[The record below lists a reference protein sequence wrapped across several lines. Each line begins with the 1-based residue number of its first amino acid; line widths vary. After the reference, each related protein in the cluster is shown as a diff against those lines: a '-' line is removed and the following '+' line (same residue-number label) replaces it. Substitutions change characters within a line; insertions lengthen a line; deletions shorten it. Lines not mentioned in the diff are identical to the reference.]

1 MASKGHGGLGKGLGA
16 LLKNREI
23 TPAKDQVQEIAASE
37 IQANRYQPRQSFD
50 EEALE
55 DLSESIRQYGIL
67 QPLIVRR
74 LPGKGYELI
83 AGERRLRAA
92 RKAGLEKVPALVR
105 EYNDAEI
112 SEIALIENI
121 QRENLNIIEEA
132 EAYAFL
138 MKNFRLT
145 QEMLAK
151 KVGRSRPHIANS
163 LRLLELA
170 EEIQDKLVA
179 GDLLMGQARPLL
191 ALKDKAL
198 QVRAAEH
205 ILEEHLSSRQA
216 EELVRRLLD
225 DQPISTHARAGQRMS
240 RKRYRKHRRMPS
252 IRMPQA
258 ASTSTSARK
267 SASVPARR
275 RAASRSSSI
284 QKMTSSACS
293 NFSPR
298 AAPIA
303 MPIRPITS
311 LFDLD
316 VTVSRETSSRPHV
329 SYKGVFNRQWTF
341 RKSRNLP

>member
-1 MASKGHGGLGKGLGA
+1 MVSKGHGGLGKGLGA

-23 TPAKDQVQEIAASE
+23 TPAKDQVQEIAADE
-37 IQANRYQPRQSFD
+37 IRANRYQPRQNFD
-50 EEALE
+50 EAALE

-74 LPGKGYELI
+74 LPEKGYELI

-138 MKNFRLT
+138 MQNFQLT

-170 EEIQDKLVA
+170 APVQDKLVA
-179 GDLLMGQARPLL
+179 GELLMGQARPLL
-191 ALKDKAL
+191 ALKDEAL
-198 QVRAAEH
+198 QIKAAEH
-205 ILEEHLSSRQA
+205 ILAEHLSSRQA

-225 DQPISTHARAGQRMS
+225 DPAYLDAEESG
-240 RKRYRKHRRMPS
+240 PEDE
-252 IRMPQA
+252 
-258 ASTSTSARK
+258 SAEAQETQEAQQDAFYQDAVGRLNEYLGTK
-267 SASVPARR
+267 VR
-275 RAASRSSSI
+275 
-284 QKMTSSACS
+284 
-293 NFSPR
+293 
-298 AAPIA
+298 
-303 MPIRPITS
+303 IRPG
-311 LFDLD
+311 
-316 VTVSRETSSRPHV
+316 
-329 SYKGVFNRQWTF
+329 KK
-341 RKSRNLP
+341 KSRIEIEFYSEDDLERLLELFEGQKDSHPTPPEHFSV

>member
-1 MASKGHGGLGKGLGA
+1 MVSKGHGGLGKGLGA

-23 TPAKDQVQEIAASE
+23 TPAKAQVQEIAADE
-37 IQANRYQPRQSFD
+37 IRANRYQPRQNFD
-50 EEALE
+50 EAALE

-74 LPGKGYELI
+74 LPEKGYELI

-138 MKNFRLT
+138 MQNFQLT

-170 EEIQDKLVA
+170 EPVQDKLVA
-179 GDLLMGQARPLL
+179 GELLMGQARPLL
-191 ALKDKAL
+191 ALKDEAL
-198 QVRAAEH
+198 QVKAAKHILAEH
-205 ILEEHLSSRQA
+205 MSSRQA
-216 EELVRRLLD
+216 EELVRCLLDNPAYLDAEAGGPEDETAEAQETQEAQQDAFYQDAVGRLNEYLGTKVRIRPGKKKSRIEIEFYSEDDLERLLELLE
-225 DQPISTHARAGQRMS
+225 GQKDS
-240 RKRYRKHRRMPS
+240 HPT
-252 IRMPQA
+252 PPEHF
-258 ASTSTSARK
+258 
-267 SASVPARR
+267 SV
-275 RAASRSSSI
+275 
-284 QKMTSSACS
+284 
-293 NFSPR
+293 
-298 AAPIA
+298 
-303 MPIRPITS
+303 
-311 LFDLD
+311 
-316 VTVSRETSSRPHV
+316 
-329 SYKGVFNRQWTF
+329 
-341 RKSRNLP
+341 

>member
-1 MASKGHGGLGKGLGA
+1 MVSKGHGGLGKGLGA

-23 TPAKDQVQEIAASE
+23 TPAKDQVQEIAADE
-37 IQANRYQPRQSFD
+37 IRANRYQPRQNFD
-50 EEALE
+50 EAALE

-74 LPGKGYELI
+74 LPEKGYELI

-138 MKNFRLT
+138 MQNFQLT

-170 EEIQDKLVA
+170 EPVQDKLVA
-179 GDLLMGQARPLL
+179 GELLMGQARPLL
-191 ALKDKAL
+191 ALKDEAL
-198 QVRAAEH
+198 QVKAAEH
-205 ILEEHLSSRQA
+205 ILAEHMSSRQA
-216 EELVRRLLD
+216 EELVRCLLD
-225 DQPISTHARAGQRMS
+225 DPAYLDAEAGGPEDETAEAQETQEAQQDAFYQDAVGRLNEYLGTKV
-240 RKRYRKHRRMPS
+240 R
-252 IRMPQA
+252 
-258 ASTSTSARK
+258 
-267 SASVPARR
+267 
-275 RAASRSSSI
+275 
-284 QKMTSSACS
+284 
-293 NFSPR
+293 
-298 AAPIA
+298 
-303 MPIRPITS
+303 IRPG
-311 LFDLD
+311 
-316 VTVSRETSSRPHV
+316 
-329 SYKGVFNRQWTF
+329 KK
-341 RKSRNLP
+341 KSRIEIEFYSEDDLERLLELLEGQKDSHPTPPEHFSV

>member
-1 MASKGHGGLGKGLGA
+1 MVSKGHGGLGKGLGA

-23 TPAKDQVQEIAASE
+23 TPAKDQVQEIAADE
-37 IQANRYQPRQSFD
+37 IRANRYQPRQNFD
-50 EEALE
+50 EAALE

-74 LPGKGYELI
+74 LPEKGYELI

-138 MKNFRLT
+138 MQNFQLT

-170 EEIQDKLVA
+170 EPVQDKLVA
-179 GDLLMGQARPLL
+179 GELLMGQARPLL
-191 ALKDKAL
+191 ALKDEAL
-198 QVRAAEH
+198 QIKAAEH
-205 ILEEHLSSRQA
+205 ILAEHLSSRQA

-225 DQPISTHARAGQRMS
+225 DPAYLDAEESG
-240 RKRYRKHRRMPS
+240 PEDE
-252 IRMPQA
+252 
-258 ASTSTSARK
+258 SAEAQETQEAQQDAFYQDAVGRLNEYLGTK
-267 SASVPARR
+267 VR
-275 RAASRSSSI
+275 
-284 QKMTSSACS
+284 
-293 NFSPR
+293 
-298 AAPIA
+298 
-303 MPIRPITS
+303 IRPG
-311 LFDLD
+311 
-316 VTVSRETSSRPHV
+316 
-329 SYKGVFNRQWTF
+329 KK
-341 RKSRNLP
+341 KSRIEIEFYSGDDLERLLELLEGQKDSHPTPPEHFSV

>member
-1 MASKGHGGLGKGLGA
+1 MVSKGHGGLGKGLGA

-23 TPAKDQVQEIAASE
+23 TPAKDQVQEIAANE
-37 IQANRYQPRQSFD
+37 IRANRYQPRQNFD
-50 EEALE
+50 EAALE

-74 LPGKGYELI
+74 LPEKGYELI

-138 MKNFRLT
+138 MQNFQLT

-170 EEIQDKLVA
+170 EPVQDKLIA
-179 GDLLMGQARPLL
+179 GELLMGQARPLL
-191 ALKDKAL
+191 ALKDEAL
-198 QVRAAEH
+198 QVKASEH
-205 ILEEHLSSRQA
+205 ILAEHLSSRQA
-216 EELVRRLLD
+216 EELVRCLLDNPAYLDAEAGGPEDETAEAQETQEAQQDAFYQDAVGRLNEYLGTKVRIRPGKKKSRIEIEFYSEDDLERLLELLE
-225 DQPISTHARAGQRMS
+225 GQKDS
-240 RKRYRKHRRMPS
+240 HPT
-252 IRMPQA
+252 PPEHF
-258 ASTSTSARK
+258 
-267 SASVPARR
+267 SV
-275 RAASRSSSI
+275 
-284 QKMTSSACS
+284 
-293 NFSPR
+293 
-298 AAPIA
+298 
-303 MPIRPITS
+303 
-311 LFDLD
+311 
-316 VTVSRETSSRPHV
+316 
-329 SYKGVFNRQWTF
+329 
-341 RKSRNLP
+341 

>member
-1 MASKGHGGLGKGLGA
+1 MVSKGHGGLGKGLGA

-23 TPAKDQVQEIAASE
+23 TPAKDQVQEIAANE
-37 IQANRYQPRQSFD
+37 IRANRYQPRQNFD
-50 EEALE
+50 EAALE

-74 LPGKGYELI
+74 LPERGYELI

-138 MKNFRLT
+138 MQNFQLT

-170 EEIQDKLVA
+170 EPVQDKLVA
-179 GDLLMGQARPLL
+179 GELLMGQARPLL
-191 ALKDKAL
+191 ALKDEAL
-198 QVRAAEH
+198 QIKAAEH
-205 ILEEHLSSRQA
+205 ILAEHLSSRQA

-225 DQPISTHARAGQRMS
+225 D
-240 RKRYRKHRRMPS
+240 
-252 IRMPQA
+252 
-258 ASTSTSARK
+258 
-267 SASVPARR
+267 PAYLDAEESGPAEAQETQEAQQDAFYQDAVGRLNEYLGTKVR
-275 RAASRSSSI
+275 
-284 QKMTSSACS
+284 
-293 NFSPR
+293 
-298 AAPIA
+298 
-303 MPIRPITS
+303 IRPG
-311 LFDLD
+311 
-316 VTVSRETSSRPHV
+316 
-329 SYKGVFNRQWTF
+329 KK
-341 RKSRNLP
+341 KSRIEIEFYSEDDLERLLELLEGQKDSHPTPPEHFSV

>member
-1 MASKGHGGLGKGLGA
+1 MVSKGHGGLGKGLGA

-23 TPAKDQVQEIAASE
+23 TPAKDQVQEIAADE
-37 IQANRYQPRQSFD
+37 IRANRYQPRQNFD
-50 EEALE
+50 EAALE

-74 LPGKGYELI
+74 LPEKGYELI

-138 MKNFRLT
+138 MQNFQLT

-170 EEIQDKLVA
+170 EPVQDKLVA
-179 GDLLMGQARPLL
+179 GELLMGQARPLL
-191 ALKDKAL
+191 ALKDEAL
-198 QVRAAEH
+198 QVKAAAH
-205 ILEEHLSSRQA
+205 ILAEHLSSRQS

-225 DQPISTHARAGQRMS
+225 DPAYLDAEES
-240 RKRYRKHRRMPS
+240 RPEDE
-252 IRMPQA
+252 
-258 ASTSTSARK
+258 SAEAQETQEAQQDAFYQDAVGRLNEYLGTK
-267 SASVPARR
+267 VR
-275 RAASRSSSI
+275 
-284 QKMTSSACS
+284 
-293 NFSPR
+293 
-298 AAPIA
+298 
-303 MPIRPITS
+303 IRPG
-311 LFDLD
+311 
-316 VTVSRETSSRPHV
+316 
-329 SYKGVFNRQWTF
+329 KK
-341 RKSRNLP
+341 KSRIEIEFYSEDDLERLLELLEGQKDSHPTPLEHFSV

>member
-1 MASKGHGGLGKGLGA
+1 MVSKGHGGLGKGLGA

-23 TPAKDQVQEIAASE
+23 TPAKDQVQEIAADE
-37 IQANRYQPRQSFD
+37 IRANRYQPRQNFD
-50 EEALE
+50 EAALE

-74 LPGKGYELI
+74 LPEKGYELI

-138 MKNFRLT
+138 MQNFQLT

-170 EEIQDKLVA
+170 EPVQDKLVA
-179 GDLLMGQARPLL
+179 GELLMGQARPLL
-191 ALKDKAL
+191 ALKDEAL
-198 QVRAAEH
+198 QVKAAEH
-205 ILEEHLSSRQA
+205 ILAEHLSSRQA
-216 EELVRRLLD
+216 EELVRCLLDNPAYLDAEAGGPEDESAEAQETQEAQQDAFYQDAVGRLNEYLGTKVRIRPGKKKSRIEIEFYSEDDLERLLELLE
-225 DQPISTHARAGQRMS
+225 GQKDS
-240 RKRYRKHRRMPS
+240 HPTPPEHFS
-252 IRMPQA
+252 I
-258 ASTSTSARK
+258 
-267 SASVPARR
+267 
-275 RAASRSSSI
+275 
-284 QKMTSSACS
+284 
-293 NFSPR
+293 
-298 AAPIA
+298 
-303 MPIRPITS
+303 
-311 LFDLD
+311 
-316 VTVSRETSSRPHV
+316 
-329 SYKGVFNRQWTF
+329 
-341 RKSRNLP
+341 

>member
-1 MASKGHGGLGKGLGA
+1 MVSKGHGGLGKGLGA

-23 TPAKDQVQEIAASE
+23 TPAKDQVQEIAADE
-37 IQANRYQPRQSFD
+37 IRANRYQPRQNFD
-50 EEALE
+50 EAALE

-74 LPGKGYELI
+74 LPERGYELI

-138 MKNFRLT
+138 MQNFQLT

-170 EEIQDKLVA
+170 EPVQDKLVA
-179 GDLLMGQARPLL
+179 GELLMGQARPLL
-191 ALKDKAL
+191 ALKDEAL
-198 QVRAAEH
+198 QIKAAEH
-205 ILEEHLSSRQA
+205 ILAEHLSSRQA

-225 DQPISTHARAGQRMS
+225 DPAYLDAKESG
-240 RKRYRKHRRMPS
+240 PEDE
-252 IRMPQA
+252 
-258 ASTSTSARK
+258 SAEAQETQEAQQDAFYQDAVGRLNEYLGTK
-267 SASVPARR
+267 VR
-275 RAASRSSSI
+275 
-284 QKMTSSACS
+284 
-293 NFSPR
+293 
-298 AAPIA
+298 
-303 MPIRPITS
+303 IRPG
-311 LFDLD
+311 
-316 VTVSRETSSRPHV
+316 
-329 SYKGVFNRQWTF
+329 KK
-341 RKSRNLP
+341 KSRIEIEFYSEDDLERLLELLEGQKDSHPTPPEHFSV

>member
-1 MASKGHGGLGKGLGA
+1 MVSKGHGGLGKGLGA

-23 TPAKDQVQEIAASE
+23 TPAKDQVQEIAANE
-37 IQANRYQPRQSFD
+37 IRANRYQPRQNFD
-50 EEALE
+50 EAALE

-74 LPGKGYELI
+74 LPERGYELI

-138 MKNFRLT
+138 MQNFQLT

-170 EEIQDKLVA
+170 EPVQDKLVA
-179 GDLLMGQARPLL
+179 GELLMGQARPLL
-191 ALKDKAL
+191 ALKDEAL
-198 QVRAAEH
+198 QIKAAEH
-205 ILEEHLSSRQA
+205 ILAEHLSSRQA

-225 DQPISTHARAGQRMS
+225 DPAYLDAEESGPEDESAEAQETQEAQQDAFYQDAVG
-240 RKRYRKHRRMPS
+240 RRNEYLGTKV
-252 IRMPQA
+252 R
-258 ASTSTSARK
+258 
-267 SASVPARR
+267 
-275 RAASRSSSI
+275 
-284 QKMTSSACS
+284 
-293 NFSPR
+293 
-298 AAPIA
+298 
-303 MPIRPITS
+303 IRPG
-311 LFDLD
+311 
-316 VTVSRETSSRPHV
+316 
-329 SYKGVFNRQWTF
+329 KK
-341 RKSRNLP
+341 KSRIEIEFYSEDDLERLLELLEGQKDSHPTPPEHFSV

>member
-1 MASKGHGGLGKGLGA
+1 MVSKGHGGLGKGLGA

-23 TPAKDQVQEIAASE
+23 TPAKDQVQEIAADE
-37 IQANRYQPRQSFD
+37 IRANRYQPRQNFD
-50 EEALE
+50 EAALE

-74 LPGKGYELI
+74 LPEKGYELI

-138 MKNFRLT
+138 MQNFQLT

-170 EEIQDKLVA
+170 EPVQDKLIA
-179 GDLLMGQARPLL
+179 GELLMGQARPLL
-191 ALKDKAL
+191 ALKDEAL
-198 QVRAAEH
+198 QVKASEH
-205 ILEEHLSSRQA
+205 ILAEHLSSRQA
-216 EELVRRLLD
+216 EDLVRCLLDNPAYLDAEAGGPEDETAEAQETQEAQQDAFYQDAVGRLNEYLGTKVRIRPGKKKSRIEIEFYSEDDLERLLELLE
-225 DQPISTHARAGQRMS
+225 GQKDS
-240 RKRYRKHRRMPS
+240 HPT
-252 IRMPQA
+252 PPEHF
-258 ASTSTSARK
+258 
-267 SASVPARR
+267 SV
-275 RAASRSSSI
+275 
-284 QKMTSSACS
+284 
-293 NFSPR
+293 
-298 AAPIA
+298 
-303 MPIRPITS
+303 
-311 LFDLD
+311 
-316 VTVSRETSSRPHV
+316 
-329 SYKGVFNRQWTF
+329 
-341 RKSRNLP
+341 

>member
-1 MASKGHGGLGKGLGA
+1 MVSKGHGGLGKGLGA

-23 TPAKDQVQEIAASE
+23 TPAKDQVQEIAANE
-37 IQANRYQPRQSFD
+37 IRANRYQPRQNFD
-50 EEALE
+50 EAALE

-74 LPGKGYELI
+74 LPERGYELI

-138 MKNFRLT
+138 MQNFQLT

-170 EEIQDKLVA
+170 EPVQDKLVA
-179 GDLLMGQARPLL
+179 GELLMGQARPLL
-191 ALKDKAL
+191 ALKDEAL
-198 QVRAAEH
+198 QIKAAEH
-205 ILEEHLSSRQA
+205 ILAEHLSSRQA

-225 DQPISTHARAGQRMS
+225 DPAYLDAEESG
-240 RKRYRKHRRMPS
+240 PEDE
-252 IRMPQA
+252 
-258 ASTSTSARK
+258 SAEAQETQEAQQDAFYQDAVGRLNEYLGTK
-267 SASVPARR
+267 VR
-275 RAASRSSSI
+275 
-284 QKMTSSACS
+284 
-293 NFSPR
+293 
-298 AAPIA
+298 
-303 MPIRPITS
+303 IRPG
-311 LFDLD
+311 
-316 VTVSRETSSRPHV
+316 
-329 SYKGVFNRQWTF
+329 KK
-341 RKSRNLP
+341 KSRIEIEFYSEDDLERLLELLEGQKDSHPTPPEHFSV

>member
-1 MASKGHGGLGKGLGA
+1 MVSKGHGGLGKGLGA

-23 TPAKDQVQEIAASE
+23 TPAKDQVQEIAADE
-37 IQANRYQPRQSFD
+37 IRANRYQPRQNFD
-50 EEALE
+50 EAALE

-74 LPGKGYELI
+74 LPEKGYELI

-121 QRENLNIIEEA
+121 QSENLNIIEEA

-138 MKNFRLT
+138 MQNFQLT

-170 EEIQDKLVA
+170 EPVQDKLVA
-179 GDLLMGQARPLL
+179 GELLMGQARPLL
-191 ALKDKAL
+191 ALKDEAL
-198 QVRAAEH
+198 QIKAAEH
-205 ILEEHLSSRQA
+205 ILAEHLSSRQA

-225 DQPISTHARAGQRMS
+225 DPAYLDAEESG
-240 RKRYRKHRRMPS
+240 PEDE
-252 IRMPQA
+252 
-258 ASTSTSARK
+258 SAEAQETQEAQQDAFYQDAVGRLNEYLGTK
-267 SASVPARR
+267 VR
-275 RAASRSSSI
+275 
-284 QKMTSSACS
+284 
-293 NFSPR
+293 
-298 AAPIA
+298 
-303 MPIRPITS
+303 IRPG
-311 LFDLD
+311 
-316 VTVSRETSSRPHV
+316 
-329 SYKGVFNRQWTF
+329 KK
-341 RKSRNLP
+341 KSRIEIEFYSEDDLELLLELLEGQKDSHPTPPEHFSV

>member
-1 MASKGHGGLGKGLGA
+1 MVSKGHGGLGKGLGA

-23 TPAKDQVQEIAASE
+23 TPAKDQVQEIAADE
-37 IQANRYQPRQSFD
+37 IRANRYQPRQNFD
-50 EEALE
+50 EAALE

-74 LPGKGYELI
+74 LPEKGYELI

-138 MKNFRLT
+138 MQNFQLT

-170 EEIQDKLVA
+170 EPVQDKLVA
-179 GDLLMGQARPLL
+179 GELLMGQARPLL
-191 ALKDKAL
+191 ALKDEAL
-198 QVRAAEH
+198 QVKAAKHILAEH
-205 ILEEHLSSRQA
+205 MSSRQA
-216 EELVRRLLD
+216 EELVRCLLDNPAYLDAEAGGPEDETAEAQETQEAQQDAFYQDAVGRLNEYLGTKVRIRPGKKKSRIEIEFYSEDDLERLLELLE
-225 DQPISTHARAGQRMS
+225 GQKDS
-240 RKRYRKHRRMPS
+240 HPT
-252 IRMPQA
+252 PPEHF
-258 ASTSTSARK
+258 
-267 SASVPARR
+267 SV
-275 RAASRSSSI
+275 
-284 QKMTSSACS
+284 
-293 NFSPR
+293 
-298 AAPIA
+298 
-303 MPIRPITS
+303 
-311 LFDLD
+311 
-316 VTVSRETSSRPHV
+316 
-329 SYKGVFNRQWTF
+329 
-341 RKSRNLP
+341 

>member
-1 MASKGHGGLGKGLGA
+1 MVSKGHGGLGKGLGA

-23 TPAKDQVQEIAASE
+23 TPAKDQVQEIAADD
-37 IQANRYQPRQSFD
+37 IRANRYQPRQNFD
-50 EEALE
+50 EAALE

-74 LPGKGYELI
+74 LPEKGYELI

-138 MKNFRLT
+138 MQNFQLT

-170 EEIQDKLVA
+170 EPVQDKLVA
-179 GDLLMGQARPLL
+179 GELLMGQARPLL
-191 ALKDKAL
+191 ALKDEAL
-198 QVRAAEH
+198 QIKAAEH
-205 ILEEHLSSRQA
+205 ILAEHLSSRQA

-225 DQPISTHARAGQRMS
+225 DPAYLDAEESG
-240 RKRYRKHRRMPS
+240 PEDE
-252 IRMPQA
+252 
-258 ASTSTSARK
+258 SAEAQETQEAQQDAFYQDAVGRLNEYLGTK
-267 SASVPARR
+267 VR
-275 RAASRSSSI
+275 
-284 QKMTSSACS
+284 
-293 NFSPR
+293 
-298 AAPIA
+298 
-303 MPIRPITS
+303 IRPG
-311 LFDLD
+311 
-316 VTVSRETSSRPHV
+316 
-329 SYKGVFNRQWTF
+329 KK
-341 RKSRNLP
+341 KSRIEIEFYSEDDLERLLELLEGQKDSHPTPPEHFSV

>member
-1 MASKGHGGLGKGLGA
+1 MVSKGHGGLGKGLGA

-23 TPAKDQVQEIAASE
+23 TPAKDQVQEIAANE
-37 IQANRYQPRQSFD
+37 IRANRYQPRQNFD
-50 EEALE
+50 EAALE

-74 LPGKGYELI
+74 LPEKGYELI

-138 MKNFRLT
+138 MQNFQLT

-170 EEIQDKLVA
+170 EPVQDKLVA
-179 GDLLMGQARPLL
+179 GELLMGQARPLL
-191 ALKDKAL
+191 ALKDEAL
-198 QVRAAEH
+198 QVKAAAH
-205 ILEEHLSSRQA
+205 ILAEHLSSRQA

-225 DQPISTHARAGQRMS
+225 DPAYLDAEEGGPEDETAEAQVTQEAQQDAFYQDAVGQLNEYLGTKVR
-240 RKRYRKHRRMPS
+240 
-252 IRMPQA
+252 
-258 ASTSTSARK
+258 
-267 SASVPARR
+267 
-275 RAASRSSSI
+275 
-284 QKMTSSACS
+284 
-293 NFSPR
+293 
-298 AAPIA
+298 
-303 MPIRPITS
+303 IRPG
-311 LFDLD
+311 
-316 VTVSRETSSRPHV
+316 
-329 SYKGVFNRQWTF
+329 KK
-341 RKSRNLP
+341 KSRIEIEFYSEDDLERLLELLEGQKDSHPTPPEHFSV

>member
-1 MASKGHGGLGKGLGA
+1 MVSKGHGGLGKGLGA

-23 TPAKDQVQEIAASE
+23 TPAKDQVQEIAANE
-37 IQANRYQPRQSFD
+37 IRANRYQPRQNFD
-50 EEALE
+50 EAALE

-74 LPGKGYELI
+74 LPERGYELI

-138 MKNFRLT
+138 MQNFQLT

-170 EEIQDKLVA
+170 VPVQDKLVA
-179 GDLLMGQARPLL
+179 GELLMGQARPLL
-191 ALKDKAL
+191 ALKDEAL
-198 QVRAAEH
+198 QIKAAEH
-205 ILEEHLSSRQA
+205 ILAEHLSSRQA

-225 DQPISTHARAGQRMS
+225 DPAYLDAEESG
-240 RKRYRKHRRMPS
+240 PEDE
-252 IRMPQA
+252 
-258 ASTSTSARK
+258 SAEAQETQEAQQDAFYQDAVGRLNEYLGTK
-267 SASVPARR
+267 VR
-275 RAASRSSSI
+275 
-284 QKMTSSACS
+284 
-293 NFSPR
+293 
-298 AAPIA
+298 
-303 MPIRPITS
+303 IRPG
-311 LFDLD
+311 
-316 VTVSRETSSRPHV
+316 
-329 SYKGVFNRQWTF
+329 KK
-341 RKSRNLP
+341 KSRIEIEFYSEDDLERLLELLEGQKDSHPTPPEHFSV

>member
-1 MASKGHGGLGKGLGA
+1 MVSKGHGGLGKGLGA

-23 TPAKDQVQEIAASE
+23 TPAKDQVQEIAANE
-37 IQANRYQPRQSFD
+37 IRANRYQPRQNFD
-50 EEALE
+50 EAALE

-74 LPGKGYELI
+74 LSEKGYELI

-138 MKNFRLT
+138 MQNFQLT

-170 EEIQDKLVA
+170 EPVQDKLIA
-179 GDLLMGQARPLL
+179 GELLMGQARPLL
-191 ALKDKAL
+191 ALKDEAL
-198 QVRAAEH
+198 QVKASEH
-205 ILEEHLSSRQA
+205 ILAEHLSSRQA
-216 EELVRRLLD
+216 EELVRCLLDNPAYLDAEAGGPEDETAEAQETQEAQQDAFYQDAVGRLNEYLGTKVRIRPGKKKSRIEIEFYSEDDLERLLELLE
-225 DQPISTHARAGQRMS
+225 GQKDS
-240 RKRYRKHRRMPS
+240 HPT
-252 IRMPQA
+252 PPEHF
-258 ASTSTSARK
+258 
-267 SASVPARR
+267 SV
-275 RAASRSSSI
+275 
-284 QKMTSSACS
+284 
-293 NFSPR
+293 
-298 AAPIA
+298 
-303 MPIRPITS
+303 
-311 LFDLD
+311 
-316 VTVSRETSSRPHV
+316 
-329 SYKGVFNRQWTF
+329 
-341 RKSRNLP
+341 

>member
-1 MASKGHGGLGKGLGA
+1 MVSKGHGGLGKGLGA

-23 TPAKDQVQEIAASE
+23 TPAKDQVQEIAANE
-37 IQANRYQPRQSFD
+37 IRANRYQPRQNFD
-50 EEALE
+50 EAALE

-74 LPGKGYELI
+74 LPERGYELI

-138 MKNFRLT
+138 MQNFQLT

-170 EEIQDKLVA
+170 EPVQDKLVA
-179 GDLLMGQARPLL
+179 GELLMGQARPLL
-191 ALKDKAL
+191 ALKDEAL
-198 QVRAAEH
+198 QIKAAEH
-205 ILEEHLSSRQA
+205 ILAEHLSSRQA

-225 DQPISTHARAGQRMS
+225 APAYLDAEESGPEDE
-240 RKRYRKHRRMPS
+240 
-252 IRMPQA
+252 
-258 ASTSTSARK
+258 SAEAQETQEAQQDAFYQDAVGRLNEYLGTK
-267 SASVPARR
+267 VR
-275 RAASRSSSI
+275 
-284 QKMTSSACS
+284 
-293 NFSPR
+293 
-298 AAPIA
+298 
-303 MPIRPITS
+303 IRPG
-311 LFDLD
+311 
-316 VTVSRETSSRPHV
+316 
-329 SYKGVFNRQWTF
+329 KK
-341 RKSRNLP
+341 KSRIEIEFYSEDDLERLLELLEGQKDSHPTPPEHFSV

>member
-1 MASKGHGGLGKGLGA
+1 MVSKGHGGLGKGLGA

-23 TPAKDQVQEIAASE
+23 TPAKDQVQEIAADE
-37 IQANRYQPRQSFD
+37 IRANRYQPRQNFD
-50 EEALE
+50 EAALE

-74 LPGKGYELI
+74 LPEKGYELI

-138 MKNFRLT
+138 MQNFQLT

-170 EEIQDKLVA
+170 EPVQDKLVA
-179 GDLLMGQARPLL
+179 GELLMGQARPLL
-191 ALKDKAL
+191 ALKDEAL
-198 QVRAAEH
+198 QIKAAEH
-205 ILEEHLSSRQA
+205 ILAEHLSSRQA

-225 DQPISTHARAGQRMS
+225 DPAYLDAEESG
-240 RKRYRKHRRMPS
+240 PEDE
-252 IRMPQA
+252 
-258 ASTSTSARK
+258 SAEAQETQEAQQDAFYQDAVGRLNEYLGTK
-267 SASVPARR
+267 VR
-275 RAASRSSSI
+275 
-284 QKMTSSACS
+284 
-293 NFSPR
+293 
-298 AAPIA
+298 
-303 MPIRPITS
+303 IRPG
-311 LFDLD
+311 
-316 VTVSRETSSRPHV
+316 
-329 SYKGVFNRQWTF
+329 KK
-341 RKSRNLP
+341 KSRIEIEFYSEDDLERLLELLEGQKDSHPTPPEHFSV

>member
-1 MASKGHGGLGKGLGA
+1 MVSKGHGGLGKGLGA

-23 TPAKDQVQEIAASE
+23 TPAKDQVQEIAADE
-37 IQANRYQPRQSFD
+37 IRANRYQPRQNFD
-50 EEALE
+50 EAALE

-74 LPGKGYELI
+74 LPEKGYELI

-138 MKNFRLT
+138 MQNFQLT

-170 EEIQDKLVA
+170 EPVQDKLVA
-179 GDLLMGQARPLL
+179 GELLMGQARPLL
-191 ALKDKAL
+191 ALKDEAL
-198 QVRAAEH
+198 QVKAAEH
-205 ILEEHLSSRQA
+205 ILTEHLSSRQA

-225 DQPISTHARAGQRMS
+225 DPAYLDAEESG
-240 RKRYRKHRRMPS
+240 PEDE
-252 IRMPQA
+252 
-258 ASTSTSARK
+258 SAEAQETQEAQQDAFYQDAVGRLNEYLGTK
-267 SASVPARR
+267 VR
-275 RAASRSSSI
+275 
-284 QKMTSSACS
+284 
-293 NFSPR
+293 
-298 AAPIA
+298 
-303 MPIRPITS
+303 IRPG
-311 LFDLD
+311 
-316 VTVSRETSSRPHV
+316 
-329 SYKGVFNRQWTF
+329 KK
-341 RKSRNLP
+341 KSRIEIEFYSEDDLERLLELLEGQKDSHPTPPEHFSV

>member
-1 MASKGHGGLGKGLGA
+1 MVSKGHGGLGKGLGA

-23 TPAKDQVQEIAASE
+23 TPAKDQVQEIAADE
-37 IQANRYQPRQSFD
+37 IRANRYQPRQNFD
-50 EEALE
+50 EAALE

-74 LPGKGYELI
+74 LPEKGYELI

-138 MKNFRLT
+138 MQNFQLT

-170 EEIQDKLVA
+170 EPVQDKLVA
-179 GDLLMGQARPLL
+179 GELLMGQARPLL
-191 ALKDKAL
+191 ALKDEAL
-198 QVRAAEH
+198 QIKAAAH
-205 ILEEHLSSRQA
+205 ILAEHLSSRQA

-225 DQPISTHARAGQRMS
+225 DPAYLDAEES
-240 RKRYRKHRRMPS
+240 RPEDE
-252 IRMPQA
+252 
-258 ASTSTSARK
+258 SAEAQETQEAQQDAFYQDAVGRLNEYLGTK
-267 SASVPARR
+267 VR
-275 RAASRSSSI
+275 
-284 QKMTSSACS
+284 
-293 NFSPR
+293 
-298 AAPIA
+298 
-303 MPIRPITS
+303 IRPG
-311 LFDLD
+311 
-316 VTVSRETSSRPHV
+316 
-329 SYKGVFNRQWTF
+329 KK
-341 RKSRNLP
+341 KSRIEIEFYSEDDLERLLELLEGQKDSHPTPPEHFSV

>member
-1 MASKGHGGLGKGLGA
+1 MVSKGHGGLGKGLGA

-23 TPAKDQVQEIAASE
+23 TPAKDQVQEIAADE
-37 IQANRYQPRQSFD
+37 IRANRYQPRQNFD
-50 EEALE
+50 EAALE

-74 LPGKGYELI
+74 LPEKGYELI

-138 MKNFRLT
+138 MQNFQLT

-170 EEIQDKLVA
+170 EPVQDKLVA
-179 GDLLMGQARPLL
+179 GELLMGQARPLL
-191 ALKDKAL
+191 ALKDEAL
-198 QVRAAEH
+198 QVKAAEH
-205 ILEEHLSSRQA
+205 ILAEHLSSRQA
-216 EELVRRLLD
+216 EELVRCLLD
-225 DQPISTHARAGQRMS
+225 DPAYLDAEAGGPEDETAEAQETQEAQQDAFYQDAVGRLNEYLGTKV
-240 RKRYRKHRRMPS
+240 R
-252 IRMPQA
+252 
-258 ASTSTSARK
+258 
-267 SASVPARR
+267 
-275 RAASRSSSI
+275 
-284 QKMTSSACS
+284 
-293 NFSPR
+293 
-298 AAPIA
+298 
-303 MPIRPITS
+303 IRPG
-311 LFDLD
+311 
-316 VTVSRETSSRPHV
+316 
-329 SYKGVFNRQWTF
+329 KK
-341 RKSRNLP
+341 KSRIEIEFYSEDDLERLLELLEGQKDSHPTPPEHFSV

>member
-1 MASKGHGGLGKGLGA
+1 MVSKGHGGLGKGLGA

-23 TPAKDQVQEIAASE
+23 TPAKDQVQEIAADE
-37 IQANRYQPRQSFD
+37 IRANRYQPRQNFD
-50 EEALE
+50 EAALE

-74 LPGKGYELI
+74 LPEKGYELI

-138 MKNFRLT
+138 MQNFQLT

-170 EEIQDKLVA
+170 EPVQDKLVA
-179 GDLLMGQARPLL
+179 GELLMGQTRPLL
-191 ALKDKAL
+191 ALKDEAL
-198 QVRAAEH
+198 QVKAAAH
-205 ILEEHLSSRQA
+205 ILAEHLSSRQA

-225 DQPISTHARAGQRMS
+225 DPAYLDAEESG
-240 RKRYRKHRRMPS
+240 PEDE
-252 IRMPQA
+252 
-258 ASTSTSARK
+258 SAEAQETQEAQQDAFYQDAVGRLNEYLGTK
-267 SASVPARR
+267 VR
-275 RAASRSSSI
+275 
-284 QKMTSSACS
+284 
-293 NFSPR
+293 
-298 AAPIA
+298 
-303 MPIRPITS
+303 IRPG
-311 LFDLD
+311 
-316 VTVSRETSSRPHV
+316 
-329 SYKGVFNRQWTF
+329 KK
-341 RKSRNLP
+341 KSRIEIEFYSEDDLERLLELLEGQKDSHPTPPEHFSV

>member
-1 MASKGHGGLGKGLGA
+1 MVSKGHGGLGKGLGA

-23 TPAKDQVQEIAASE
+23 TPAKDQVQEIAADE
-37 IQANRYQPRQSFD
+37 IRANRYQPRQNFD
-50 EEALE
+50 EAALE

-74 LPGKGYELI
+74 LPEKGYELI

-138 MKNFRLT
+138 MQNFQLT

-170 EEIQDKLVA
+170 EPVQDKLVA
-179 GDLLMGQARPLL
+179 GELLMGQARPLL
-191 ALKDKAL
+191 ALKDEAL
-198 QVRAAEH
+198 QIKAAEH
-205 ILEEHLSSRQA
+205 ILAEHLSSRQA

-225 DQPISTHARAGQRMS
+225 D
-240 RKRYRKHRRMPS
+240 
-252 IRMPQA
+252 
-258 ASTSTSARK
+258 
-267 SASVPARR
+267 PAYLDAEEGGPEDETAEAQVTQEAQQDAFYQDAVGRLNEYLGTKVR
-275 RAASRSSSI
+275 
-284 QKMTSSACS
+284 
-293 NFSPR
+293 
-298 AAPIA
+298 
-303 MPIRPITS
+303 IRPG
-311 LFDLD
+311 
-316 VTVSRETSSRPHV
+316 
-329 SYKGVFNRQWTF
+329 KK
-341 RKSRNLP
+341 KSRIEIEFYSEDDLERLLELLEGQKDSHPTPPEHFSV

>member
-1 MASKGHGGLGKGLGA
+1 MVSKGHGGLGKGLGA

-23 TPAKDQVQEIAASE
+23 TPAKDQVQEIAADE
-37 IQANRYQPRQSFD
+37 IRANRYQPRQNFD
-50 EEALE
+50 EAALE

-74 LPGKGYELI
+74 LPEKGYELI

-138 MKNFRLT
+138 MQNFQLT

-170 EEIQDKLVA
+170 EPVQDKLIA
-179 GDLLMGQARPLL
+179 GELLMGQARPLL
-191 ALKDKAL
+191 ALKDEAL
-198 QVRAAEH
+198 QIKAAEH
-205 ILEEHLSSRQA
+205 ILAEHLSSRQA
-216 EELVRRLLD
+216 EELVRCLLDNPAYLDAEAGGPEDETAEAQETQEAQQDAFYQDAVGRLNEYLGTKVRIRPGKKKSRIEIEFYSEDDLERLLELLE
-225 DQPISTHARAGQRMS
+225 GQKDS
-240 RKRYRKHRRMPS
+240 HPT
-252 IRMPQA
+252 PPEHF
-258 ASTSTSARK
+258 
-267 SASVPARR
+267 SV
-275 RAASRSSSI
+275 
-284 QKMTSSACS
+284 
-293 NFSPR
+293 
-298 AAPIA
+298 
-303 MPIRPITS
+303 
-311 LFDLD
+311 
-316 VTVSRETSSRPHV
+316 
-329 SYKGVFNRQWTF
+329 
-341 RKSRNLP
+341 

>member
-1 MASKGHGGLGKGLGA
+1 MVSKGHGGLGKGLGA

-23 TPAKDQVQEIAASE
+23 TPAKDQVQEIAADE
-37 IQANRYQPRQSFD
+37 IRANRYQPRQNFD
-50 EEALE
+50 EAALE

-74 LPGKGYELI
+74 LPERGYELI

-138 MKNFRLT
+138 MQNFQLT

-170 EEIQDKLVA
+170 EPAQDKLVA
-179 GDLLMGQARPLL
+179 GELLMGQARPLL
-191 ALKDKAL
+191 ALKDEAL
-198 QVRAAEH
+198 QIKAAEH
-205 ILEEHLSSRQA
+205 ILAEHLSSRQA

-225 DQPISTHARAGQRMS
+225 DPAYLDAEESGPEDESAEAQETQEAQQDAFYQDAVGQLNEYLGTKVR
-240 RKRYRKHRRMPS
+240 
-252 IRMPQA
+252 
-258 ASTSTSARK
+258 
-267 SASVPARR
+267 
-275 RAASRSSSI
+275 
-284 QKMTSSACS
+284 
-293 NFSPR
+293 
-298 AAPIA
+298 
-303 MPIRPITS
+303 IRPG
-311 LFDLD
+311 
-316 VTVSRETSSRPHV
+316 
-329 SYKGVFNRQWTF
+329 KK
-341 RKSRNLP
+341 KSRIEIEFYSEDDLERLLELLEGQKDSHPTPPEHFSV

>member
-1 MASKGHGGLGKGLGA
+1 MVSKGHGGLGKGLGA

-23 TPAKDQVQEIAASE
+23 TPANDQGQEIAADE
-37 IQANRYQPRQSFD
+37 IRANRYQPRQNFD
-50 EEALE
+50 EAALE

-74 LPGKGYELI
+74 LPEKGYELI

-138 MKNFRLT
+138 MQNFQLT

-170 EEIQDKLVA
+170 EPVQDKLVA
-179 GDLLMGQARPLL
+179 GELLMGQARPLL
-191 ALKDKAL
+191 ALKDEAL
-198 QVRAAEH
+198 QIKAAEH
-205 ILEEHLSSRQA
+205 ILAEHLSSRQA

-225 DQPISTHARAGQRMS
+225 APAYLDAEESGPEDE
-240 RKRYRKHRRMPS
+240 
-252 IRMPQA
+252 
-258 ASTSTSARK
+258 SAEAQETQEAQQDAFYQDAVGRLNEYLGTK
-267 SASVPARR
+267 VR
-275 RAASRSSSI
+275 
-284 QKMTSSACS
+284 
-293 NFSPR
+293 
-298 AAPIA
+298 
-303 MPIRPITS
+303 IRPG
-311 LFDLD
+311 
-316 VTVSRETSSRPHV
+316 
-329 SYKGVFNRQWTF
+329 KK
-341 RKSRNLP
+341 KSRIEIEFYSEDDLERLLELLEGQKDSHPPPPAHFSV

>member
-1 MASKGHGGLGKGLGA
+1 MVSKGHGGLGKGLGA

-23 TPAKDQVQEIAASE
+23 TPAKDQVQEIAADE
-37 IQANRYQPRQSFD
+37 IRANRYQPRQNFD
-50 EEALE
+50 EAALE

-74 LPGKGYELI
+74 LPEKGYELI

-138 MKNFRLT
+138 MQNFQLT

-170 EEIQDKLVA
+170 EPVQDKLVA
-179 GDLLMGQARPLL
+179 GELLMGQARPLL
-191 ALKDKAL
+191 ALKDEAL
-198 QVRAAEH
+198 QIKAAEH
-205 ILEEHLSSRQA
+205 ILAEHLSSRQA
-216 EELVRRLLD
+216 EELVRCLLD
-225 DQPISTHARAGQRMS
+225 D
-240 RKRYRKHRRMPS
+240 
-252 IRMPQA
+252 
-258 ASTSTSARK
+258 
-267 SASVPARR
+267 PAYLDAEEGGPEDETAEAQVTQEAQQDAFYQDAVGRLNEYLGTKVR
-275 RAASRSSSI
+275 
-284 QKMTSSACS
+284 
-293 NFSPR
+293 
-298 AAPIA
+298 
-303 MPIRPITS
+303 IRPG
-311 LFDLD
+311 
-316 VTVSRETSSRPHV
+316 
-329 SYKGVFNRQWTF
+329 KK
-341 RKSRNLP
+341 KSRIEIEFYSEDDLERLLELLEGQKDSHPTPPEHLSV

>member
-1 MASKGHGGLGKGLGA
+1 MVSKGHGGLGKGLGA

-23 TPAKDQVQEIAASE
+23 TPAKDQVQEIAADE
-37 IQANRYQPRQSFD
+37 IRANRYQPRQNFD
-50 EEALE
+50 EAALE

-74 LPGKGYELI
+74 LPEKGYELI

-138 MKNFRLT
+138 MQNFQLT

-170 EEIQDKLVA
+170 EPVQDKLVA
-179 GDLLMGQARPLL
+179 GELLMGQARPLL
-191 ALKDKAL
+191 ALKDEAL
-198 QVRAAEH
+198 QVKASEH
-205 ILEEHLSSRQA
+205 ILAEHLSSRQA
-216 EELVRRLLD
+216 EELVRCLLD
-225 DQPISTHARAGQRMS
+225 D
-240 RKRYRKHRRMPS
+240 
-252 IRMPQA
+252 
-258 ASTSTSARK
+258 
-267 SASVPARR
+267 PAYLDAEEGGPEDETAEAQVTQEAQQDAFYQDAVGRLNEYLGTKVR
-275 RAASRSSSI
+275 
-284 QKMTSSACS
+284 
-293 NFSPR
+293 
-298 AAPIA
+298 
-303 MPIRPITS
+303 IRPG
-311 LFDLD
+311 
-316 VTVSRETSSRPHV
+316 
-329 SYKGVFNRQWTF
+329 KK
-341 RKSRNLP
+341 KSRIEIEFYSEDDLERLLELLEGQKDSHPTPPEHFSV

>member
-1 MASKGHGGLGKGLGA
+1 MVSKGHGGLGKGLGA

-23 TPAKDQVQEIAASE
+23 TPAKDQVQEIAADE
-37 IQANRYQPRQSFD
+37 IRANRYQPRQNFD
-50 EEALE
+50 EAALE

-74 LPGKGYELI
+74 LPEKGYELI

-138 MKNFRLT
+138 MQNFQLT

-170 EEIQDKLVA
+170 EPVQDKLIA
-179 GDLLMGQARPLL
+179 GELLMGQARPLL
-191 ALKDKAL
+191 ALKDEAL
-198 QVRAAEH
+198 QVKASEH
-205 ILEEHLSSRQA
+205 ILAEHLSSRQA

-225 DQPISTHARAGQRMS
+225 DPAYLDAEESG
-240 RKRYRKHRRMPS
+240 PEDE
-252 IRMPQA
+252 
-258 ASTSTSARK
+258 SAEAQETQEAQQDEFYQDAVGRLNEYLGTK
-267 SASVPARR
+267 VR
-275 RAASRSSSI
+275 
-284 QKMTSSACS
+284 
-293 NFSPR
+293 
-298 AAPIA
+298 
-303 MPIRPITS
+303 IRPG
-311 LFDLD
+311 
-316 VTVSRETSSRPHV
+316 
-329 SYKGVFNRQWTF
+329 KK
-341 RKSRNLP
+341 KSRIEIEFYSEDDLERLLELLEGQKDSHPTPPEHFSV

>member
-1 MASKGHGGLGKGLGA
+1 MVSKGHGGLGKGLGA

-23 TPAKDQVQEIAASE
+23 TPAKDQVQEIAADE
-37 IQANRYQPRQSFD
+37 IRANRYQPRQNFD
-50 EEALE
+50 EAALE

-74 LPGKGYELI
+74 LPEKGYELI

-138 MKNFRLT
+138 MQNFQLT

-170 EEIQDKLVA
+170 EPVQDKLVA
-179 GDLLMGQARPLL
+179 GELLMGQARPLL

-225 DQPISTHARAGQRMS
+225 DPAYLDAEESG
-240 RKRYRKHRRMPS
+240 PEDE
-252 IRMPQA
+252 
-258 ASTSTSARK
+258 SAEAQETREAQQDAFYQDAVGRLNEYLGTK
-267 SASVPARR
+267 VR
-275 RAASRSSSI
+275 
-284 QKMTSSACS
+284 
-293 NFSPR
+293 
-298 AAPIA
+298 
-303 MPIRPITS
+303 IRPG
-311 LFDLD
+311 
-316 VTVSRETSSRPHV
+316 
-329 SYKGVFNRQWTF
+329 KK
-341 RKSRNLP
+341 KSRIEIEFYSEDDLERLLELLEGQKDSHPTPPEHFSV

>member
-1 MASKGHGGLGKGLGA
+1 MVSKGHGGLGKGLGA

-23 TPAKDQVQEIAASE
+23 TPAKDQVQEIAANE
-37 IQANRYQPRQSFD
+37 IRANRYQPRQNFD
-50 EEALE
+50 EAALE

-74 LPGKGYELI
+74 LPERGYELI

-138 MKNFRLT
+138 MQNFQLT

-170 EEIQDKLVA
+170 EPVQDKLVA
-179 GDLLMGQARPLL
+179 GELLMGQARPLL
-191 ALKDKAL
+191 ALKDEAL
-198 QVRAAEH
+198 QIKAAEH
-205 ILEEHLSSRQA
+205 ILAEHLSSRQA

-225 DQPISTHARAGQRMS
+225 DPAYLDAEESG
-240 RKRYRKHRRMPS
+240 PEDE
-252 IRMPQA
+252 
-258 ASTSTSARK
+258 SAEAQETQEAQQDAFYQDAVGRLNEYLGTK
-267 SASVPARR
+267 VR
-275 RAASRSSSI
+275 
-284 QKMTSSACS
+284 
-293 NFSPR
+293 
-298 AAPIA
+298 
-303 MPIRPITS
+303 IRPG
-311 LFDLD
+311 
-316 VTVSRETSSRPHV
+316 
-329 SYKGVFNRQWTF
+329 KK
-341 RKSRNLP
+341 KSRIEIEFYSEDDLERLLELLKGQKDSHPTPPEHFSV

>member
-1 MASKGHGGLGKGLGA
+1 MVSKGHGGLGKGLGA

-23 TPAKDQVQEIAASE
+23 TPAKDQVQEIAADE
-37 IQANRYQPRQSFD
+37 IRANRYQPRQNFD
-50 EEALE
+50 EAALE

-74 LPGKGYELI
+74 LPEKGYELI

-138 MKNFRLT
+138 MQNFQLT

-170 EEIQDKLVA
+170 EPVQDKLVA
-179 GDLLMGQARPLL
+179 GELLMGQARPLL
-191 ALKDKAL
+191 ALKDEAL
-198 QVRAAEH
+198 QIKAAEH
-205 ILEEHLSSRQA
+205 ILAEHLSSRQA
-216 EELVRRLLD
+216 EEFVRRLLD
-225 DQPISTHARAGQRMS
+225 DPAYLDAEESG
-240 RKRYRKHRRMPS
+240 PEDE
-252 IRMPQA
+252 
-258 ASTSTSARK
+258 SAEAQETQEAQQDAFYQDAVGRLNEYLGTK
-267 SASVPARR
+267 VR
-275 RAASRSSSI
+275 
-284 QKMTSSACS
+284 
-293 NFSPR
+293 
-298 AAPIA
+298 
-303 MPIRPITS
+303 IRPG
-311 LFDLD
+311 
-316 VTVSRETSSRPHV
+316 
-329 SYKGVFNRQWTF
+329 KK
-341 RKSRNLP
+341 KSRIEIEFYSEDDLERLLELLEGQKDSHPTPPEHFSV